1 MNNKKTDTQ
10 RNSHSNKEITSKQ
23 AGNIVKHMIADVEN
37 KMAAGIQI
45 SAKPSGEKEANPLQK
60 AREANKNS

>member
-1 MNNKKTDTQ
+1 MGHNP
-10 RNSHSNKEITSKQ
+10 NKEITSKQ

-45 SAKPSGEKEANPLQK
+45 SAGPPNEEEAKALQK
-60 AREANKNS
+60 IREANQK